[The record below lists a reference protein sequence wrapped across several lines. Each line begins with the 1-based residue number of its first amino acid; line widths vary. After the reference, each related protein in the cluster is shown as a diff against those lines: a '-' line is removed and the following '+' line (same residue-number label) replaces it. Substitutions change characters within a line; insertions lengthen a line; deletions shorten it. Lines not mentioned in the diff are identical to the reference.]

1 MKSIIKKDKAIT
13 LVALVVTIIILLILA
28 GITIA
33 QLTGNGLLEKT
44 LFAKEKY
51 SISEAKEKIELAITE
66 LRIEQEEKG
75 KDLEKD
81 DLIKL
86 NNEELEVKSTENF
99 PVEVIYDGYV
109 FNIDEQFNVTYVRK
123 ANGTVVTYT
132 TEPEGYIKEGTIVIK
147 LTFSNSNGISKIQ
160 NPKGTINNCN
170 GKNVVAID
178 YSVTENGTYTFKIT
192 DKDGNETVKDIII
205 NNFDTEAAIIE
216 NQEIGVST
224 GYKLKVKARDE
235 LSGLKRITV
244 VAKIKSDT
252 GTEETNTKIE
262 NFSGEYQKEKE
273 IDLGLSYNYT
283 LTAYT
288 IEVEDQAGN
297 VKTYNSTVELPIT
310 NTIFRI
316 STEEE
321 LIYFRQL
328 LNTNRFKDQTVYLE
342 NDITLTKE
350 IGPLDGSSYFSGTF
364 EGNNHKI
371 SNISFYYNGYNKLN
385 LFSENYGTIQN
396 LKIELNVVDT
406 RGDTVTGIV
415 AYNRNSGKII
425 NCHSSGTITSTSGAS
440 YNAGGL
446 VYSNNAGGLIEK
458 CSNSVI
464 IDVPNRNQVGGIA
477 AVNYGTIKNC
487 YNTGN
492 ISGYYRIGGITGE
505 NCDDGIILNCYNR
518 GIISGESDI
527 GGICGKGQMNDD
539 SSNNYYLNTSATGGD
554 NGEDIEGKAE
564 AKTEQEMK
572 SDAFVTLLN
581 AGGDNWKRGEDGY
594 PTLK

>member
-13 LVALVVTIIILLILA
+13 LVALVITIIILLILA

-51 SISEAKEKIELAITE
+51 SISEAKEKIEFAITE

-252 GTEETNTKIE
+252 GTEKTNTETKY
-262 NFSGEYQKEKE
+262 FSGEYQKEKE

-310 NTIFRI
+310 NTIYRI
-316 STEEE
+316 TTEDE

-328 LNTNRFKDQTVYLE
+328 LKRNHFKDQTVYLE
-342 NDITLTKE
+342 NDITLTEE
-350 IGPLDGSSYFSGTF
+350 IGPLYSSYFSGTF

-371 SNISFYYNGYNKLN
+371 SNISFYYNGYTTLN
-385 LFSENYGTIQN
+385 LFGGNEGTIQN
-396 LKIELNVVDT
+396 LKIELNVVNT
-406 RGDTVTGIV
+406 IGDTVSGIV
-415 AYNRNSGKII
+415 SYNSGKII
-425 NCHSSGTITSTSGAS
+425 NCHSSGTITFTGGAS
-440 YNAGGL
+440 YYAGGL
-446 VYSNNAGGLIEK
+446 VDSNSAGGLIEK
-458 CSNSVI
+458 CSNSAI
-464 IDVPNRNQVGGIA
+464 IDAPSKRQIGGI
-477 AVNYGTIKNC
+477 VDSNRGTIRNC

-492 ISGYYRIGGITGE
+492 ISGNWQIGGIVGQ
-505 NCDDGIILNCYNR
+505 NYDSGIIVNCYNR
-518 GIISGESDI
+518 GIISAGYGSGA
-527 GGICGKGQMNDD
+527 GGICGTGSMDD
-539 SSNNYYLNTSATGGD
+539 NSSNNYYLNTSATGGY
-554 NGEDIEGKAE
+554 NEEDIEGKAE

-572 SDAFVTLLN
+572 SDAFITLLN
-581 AGGDNWKRGEDGY
+581 AGGDNWKRGDDGY
-594 PTLK
+594 PTIK